1 MNKKLDTKLD
11 LKEIKQTRHKSVEA
25 SPIGSASPG
34 SRNERP
40 LLAFR
45 DSVIDKITKTNTDF
59 LASKFKAYK
68 FDVPKGSSL
77 KGLQLRFS

>member
-45 DSVIDKITKTNTDF
+45 IFKFSHYFFKRIDLWSIKTF
-59 LASKFKAYK
+59 
-68 FDVPKGSSL
+68 VV
-77 KGLQLRFS
+77 